1 MKKAKPGSEMIL
13 FLFRLSKMGVVP
25 WMARLGW
32 AKPIM
37 PS

>member
-1 MKKAKPGSEMIL
+1 MKKAKTGSGMIL

-32 AKPIM
+32 AKPMM